1 MRQVLLVLALLFGA
15 VRAEAEE
22 PHGCDK
28 FAWDV
33 SAAQALLAD
42 AVQPAEAGPLDRDS
56 GTAFAL
62 ALLPLADAKLEL
74 PPERTP
80 KDPASFAGL
89 VHFAPAGE
97 AGTYA
102 VTLAAGAWID
112 VVQDGAY
119 LKPLAFTGA
128 LDCPHVRK
136 SVRFRIAP
144 GPFTLQVSGAAEP
157 TIDLVVG
164 PVR

>member
-1 MRQVLLVLALLFGA
+1 MRRAFLVLAVLLGA
-15 VRAEAEE
+15 ARAEAEE
-22 PHGCDK
+22 PRGCDK

-33 SAAQALLAD
+33 SAAQAQLAG
-42 AVQPAEAGPLDRDS
+42 AVQPVGAGPIDRDG
-56 GTAFAL
+56 GTVFSL
-62 ALLPLADAKLEL
+62 ALVPLADAKLEL
-74 PPERTP
+74 PPERVP

-89 VHFAPAGE
+89 VHFASAGQPA
-97 AGTYA
+97 TYA

-112 VVQDGAY
+112 LIQDGAY

-136 SVRFRIAP
+136 SIRFRIAP
-144 GPFTLQVSGAAEP
+144 GPFTLQVSGATAP
-157 TIDLVVG
+157 TIDLVVS

>member
-1 MRQVLLVLALLFGA
+1 MRWVLVVLAVLLGA
-15 VRAEAEE
+15 ARAQAEE

-33 SAAQALLAD
+33 SAAQALLAGP
-42 AVQPAEAGPLDRDS
+42 VQPAGADLLDRDGGAAVS
-56 GTAFAL
+56 L
-62 ALLPLADAKLEL
+62 ALVPLAGASLER
-74 PPERTP
+74 PPERAP
-80 KDPASFAGL
+80 KDPASLAGL
-89 VHFAPAGE
+89 VHFAPARQ
-97 AGTYA
+97 AAVYA

-119 LKPLAFTGA
+119 LKPLAFSGA

-136 SVRFRIAP
+136 SVRVRIAP

-157 TIDLVVG
+157 TIDLVVS